1 MKHSGCVSICLAE
14 EEALST
20 GMKVLS
26 ERPMQLL
33 VDVWRSAQRC
43 VEHAI
48 RSKKGSSYDTVG
60 AILGRK
66 AELLL
71 ELTPNAVG
79 LAAHEAHTVTA
90 DEMQR
95 YHQQQLLCPQLTSV
109 HDSRAEVPSEALEDS
124 SRQVA
129 EASEFLMSPLRD
141 TAQLRS
147 QLLRASFHAVT
158 RIAGLK
164 TFMLLFNKVEE
175 SDAPAVT
182 GRLPA
187 LSAIGMQ
194 PAAIEYLFLAFRDLT
209 DEPPYPKG
217 LPVPVITPGTTPAT
231 DSAATSG
238 LSGHYS
244 DGLHGV
250 CPALM
255 EDLKTSFESTFEFIT
270 QLMSRWVSFHTH
282 LILSSIVVLQTLTS
296 SFSCLLHTFSDAL
309 GRVTGTVNAY
319 HLYAGAYASSQMIT
333 CS

>member
-90 DEMQR
+90 AEMQR
-95 YHQQQLLCPQLTSV
+95 YHQQQLLCPQLTGA
-109 HDSRAEVPSEALEDS
+109 HDSRTEVPSEAMEDS
-124 SRQVA
+124 SRQLG
-129 EASEFLMSPLRD
+129 EASEFLMSTLRD
-141 TAQLRS
+141 TAPLRS
-147 QLLRASFHAVT
+147 QLLRASFHTVT

-164 TFMLLFNKVEE
+164 TFMLLFNKVDQA
-175 SDAPAVT
+175 DAPLVT

-209 DEPPYPKG
+209 DEAPYPKG
-217 LPVPVITPGTTPAT
+217 LPVPAVNSGTSPTI
-231 DSAATSG
+231 DSAAATG

-255 EDLKTSFESTFEFIT
+255 EDLKSSFESTFEFIT
-270 QLMSRWVSFHTH
+270 QLMSRWVPFP
-282 LILSSIVVLQTLTS
+282 QLTS
-296 SFSCLLHTFSDAL
+296 HHVLLCC
-309 GRVTGTVNAY
+309 
-319 HLYAGAYASSQMIT
+319 Q
-333 CS
+333 